1 MSDGEN
7 IVLYREES
15 HEIMECAFSVYNNLG
30 PGFLE
35 AVYQEALELEL
46 HERSIPFISQEEIT
60 LYYKGKELSK
70 KYIAD
75 IVVDNKIILELKS
88 TTKLTSADYAQLIN
102 YLKAT
107 GIQLGI
113 LLNFGHKKRLEWER
127 RVYTN
132 TRYLEKNLPKNREI
146 L

>member
-102 YLKAT
+102 YLKTT

>member
-1 MSDGEN
+1 MSEN
-7 IVLYREES
+7 EDFILYRDES

-30 PGFLE
+30 SGFLE
-35 AVYQEALELEL
+35 AIYQEALEVEL
-46 HERSIPFISQEEIT
+46 RERSIPFESQKEIT
-60 LYYKGKELSK
+60 VYYKGEPLIK

-75 IVVDNKIILELKS
+75 IIVDDKIILELKTVS
-88 TTKLTSADYAQLIN
+88 KLTDIESAQLIN

-132 TRYLEKNLPKNREI
+132 TRYLEKNLQKNTK
-146 L
+146 

>member
-7 IVLYREES
+7 IVLYQEES

>member
-1 MSDGEN
+1 M
-7 IVLYREES
+7 YRDES

-30 PGFLE
+30 SGFLE
-35 AVYQEALELEL
+35 AIYQEALEVEL
-46 HERSIPFISQEEIT
+46 RERSIPFESQKEIT
-60 LYYKGKELSK
+60 VYYKGEPLIK

-75 IVVDNKIILELKS
+75 IIVDDKIILELKTVS
-88 TTKLTSADYAQLIN
+88 KLTDIESAQLIN

-132 TRYLEKNLPKNREI
+132 TRYLEKNLQKNTK
-146 L
+146 

>member
-1 MSDGEN
+1 MSEN
-7 IVLYREES
+7 EDFILYRDES

-30 PGFLE
+30 SGFLE
-35 AVYQEALELEL
+35 AIYQEALEVEL
-46 HERSIPFISQEEIT
+46 RERGIPFESQKEIT
-60 LYYKGKELSK
+60 VYYKGEPLIK

-75 IVVDNKIILELKS
+75 IIVDDKIILELKTVS
-88 TTKLTSADYAQLIN
+88 KLTDIESAQLIN

-132 TRYLEKNLPKNREI
+132 TRYLEKNLQKNTK
-146 L
+146 

>member
-1 MSDGEN
+1 MSEDEDF
-7 IVLYREES
+7 ILYRDES

-30 PGFLE
+30 SGFLE
-35 AVYQEALELEL
+35 AIYQEALEVEL
-46 HERSIPFISQEEIT
+46 RDRGIPFESQKEIT
-60 LYYKGKELSK
+60 VYYKGEPLTK

-75 IVVDNKIILELKS
+75 IIVDDKIILELKAADR
-88 TTKLTSADYAQLIN
+88 LTSSDTAQVIN

-132 TRYLEKNLPKNREI
+132 TRYQEKNLPKNTE
-146 L
+146 